1 MDSNQEEKNIQEEKL
16 INLSKKE
23 IGLLKEILNN
33 DIKEVIIE
41 TSEHIDFDQKIK
53 IQKELE
59 KNFTNV
65 IPKFKK
71 NKNLISGVRIYVDKN
86 LIDSSFNLLFN
97 KFLNYS
103 LKVNATN
110 LNDLKDFI
118 KNIPNNL
125 KKISDE
131 SNISKNVGV
140 VKSYKDGVIEVLGL
154 KNIKMSQLIYIQE
167 TNSHALVMFLNL
179 QTVYALVL
187 SNSNQVTE
195 GMFVNDTSK
204 FLQMPVSD
212 RYLGRVIDSLGNTID
227 GKEPVDPSNFFDYE
241 KLAPSVMTREP
252 VNQPLETGI
261 LAIDSLI
268 PIGKGQRELII
279 GDRQTGKSTIAI
291 DTIINQKNKN
301 VICIYVAIGQRQ
313 SFVANLYQTFI
324 KHNAMEYTTIVS
336 ASASTNA
343 INQFLAPYGATA
355 LAEYFMSKG
364 KDVLIVYDDLSKH
377 AVAYREISLLLRR
390 PPGREAYP
398 GDIFYIHSRLL
409 ERSAKLNKDHG
420 GGSITALPII
430 ETQLG
435 DVSSYIPTNVISITD
450 GQIFLESHLYNK
462 GILPAINVGISVSR
476 VGSSAQYNI
485 MKKICS
491 TIKLDLATYYE
502 LESFSQFSNDLDE
515 NTKKILDRGKRIVLS
530 LNQKQNKPYLLH
542 HEIAILYA
550 VTNGYLDNIF
560 VENVEEIV
568 KNLCFFVQN
577 NNEYVKMV
585 NDQKILSKEL
595 SDMLKQICEDYFK
608 NVG

>member
-1 MDSNQEEKNIQEEKL
+1 M
-16 INLSKKE
+16 
-23 IGLLKEILNN
+23 
-33 DIKEVIIE
+33 IE
-41 TSEHIDFDQKIK
+41 Q
-53 IQKELE
+53 
-59 KNFTNV
+59 
-65 IPKFKK
+65 
-71 NKNLISGVRIYVDKN
+71 
-86 LIDSSFNLLFN
+86 
-97 KFLNYS
+97 
-103 LKVNATN
+103 
-110 LNDLKDFI
+110 
-118 KNIPNNL
+118 
-125 KKISDE
+125 
-131 SNISKNVGV
+131 
-140 VKSYKDGVIEVLGL
+140 LGL

>member
-23 IGLLKEILNN
+23 IGLLKEILNK

-41 TSEHIDFDQKIK
+41 TPEHIDFEQKIK

-167 TNSHALVMFLNL
+167 TNSHALVMFLDL

-227 GKEPVDPSNFFDYE
+227 GKESVDPSNFFDYE

-343 INQFLAPYGATA
+343 VNQFLAPYGATA

-430 ETQLG
+430 ETQQG

-560 VENVEEIV
+560 VENVEETV

-595 SDMLKQICEDYFK
+595 SDMLKQICEDYFI

>member
-336 ASASTNA
+336 ASASKNA